1 MKFSPSIYLEYGA
14 DEATCEDQEFEI
26 SEHGMRFKS
35 RWQFELHTEFRVAFS
50 YRDELGK
57 SRRISTLGI
66 IVDCE
71 TLCPRS
77 HCYRISLLFL
87 NPHAELRDAIADV
100 SGDLEATIGNQST
113 MTRRLPSV

>member
-35 RWQFELHTEFRVAFS
+35 RWQFDLDTEFRVAFS
-50 YRDELGK
+50 YCDASGN
-57 SRRISTLGI
+57 SHRISALGI

-71 TLCPRS
+71 TICS

-87 NPHAELRDAIADV
+87 SPTSELRAAIAGV
-100 SGDLEATIGNQST
+100 SGRLEATIGDQPAL
-113 MTRRLPSV
+113 TRRLPSV